1 MSDLYSI
8 LNNLTDDD
16 IRLQLAFF
24 DSVTIGNAA
33 KETGSRIISGLADMA
48 NSFAEIFSS
57 KLKVEYDY
65 KKVSDMVE
73 AKYMQLKTAD
83 RTHLMS
89 MLELKLLEIAG
100 AQGSIDVSTVA
111 GRDKLLMLAVNAAG
125 AGYSINQYIAP
136 AHKMQIISDK
146 YNEAFM
152 DNLYQSIKNITPDQ
166 FREWSAIMDK
176 AIASAD
182 IEMKRVVHKEL
193 MPDAFNGMGVLK
205 SLRKQKTQE
214 KLRLVIECFGVEAFD
229 YKTVEIKTM
238 YQAIRT
244 FNKVSSLQLARM
256 INIAVRRYNKPLY
269 AKDEL
274 MPSYVAE
281 DDKAKLEQDMEY
293 AALINQV
300 KEIDGETDKLI
311 KELEGIEKRQAD
323 AEEKLEKAKEHL
335 DEVDKEFSEL
345 EAKKNEYMSGSH
357 TEQETKSYYARVN
370 EVKRQ
375 LDRAS
380 EEAGVRE
387 RKNQELLN
395 RIYLTKEKIE
405 MTKSQTETYH
415 NKLDEQTNERKQNL
429 QRLWSAYY
437 YKFRFSDDIFT
448 ELVKNYDRKHIV
460 VIEEM
465 LKEMHDSSDYSIYL
479 DGDKLNVYTGGRKP
493 IVFIY
498 ENGVFNG
505 IFRDKSVS

>member
-1 MSDLYSI
+1 
-8 LNNLTDDD
+8 
-16 IRLQLAFF
+16 
-24 DSVTIGNAA
+24 
-33 KETGSRIISGLADMA
+33 
-48 NSFAEIFSS
+48 
-57 KLKVEYDY
+57 
-65 KKVSDMVE
+65 
-73 AKYMQLKTAD
+73 
-83 RTHLMS
+83 
-89 MLELKLLEIAG
+89 
-100 AQGSIDVSTVA
+100 
-111 GRDKLLMLAVNAAG
+111 
-125 AGYSINQYIAP
+125 
-136 AHKMQIISDK
+136 
-146 YNEAFM
+146 
-152 DNLYQSIKNITPDQ
+152 
-166 FREWSAIMDK
+166 
-176 AIASAD
+176 
-182 IEMKRVVHKEL
+182 
-193 MPDAFNGMGVLK
+193 
-205 SLRKQKTQE
+205 
-214 KLRLVIECFGVEAFD
+214 
-229 YKTVEIKTM
+229 M

-387 RKNQELLN
+387 RK
-395 RIYLTKEKIE
+395 
-405 MTKSQTETYH
+405 KSGT
-415 NKLDEQTNERKQNL
+415 
-429 QRLWSAYY
+429 S
-437 YKFRFSDDIFT
+437 
-448 ELVKNYDRKHIV
+448 
-460 VIEEM
+460 
-465 LKEMHDSSDYSIYL
+465 
-479 DGDKLNVYTGGRKP
+479 
-493 IVFIY
+493 
-498 ENGVFNG
+498 
-505 IFRDKSVS
+505 

>member
-1 MSDLYSI
+1 
-8 LNNLTDDD
+8 
-16 IRLQLAFF
+16 
-24 DSVTIGNAA
+24 
-33 KETGSRIISGLADMA
+33 
-48 NSFAEIFSS
+48 
-57 KLKVEYDY
+57 
-65 KKVSDMVE
+65 
-73 AKYMQLKTAD
+73 MQLKTAD
-83 RTHLMS
+83 RAHLMS

-152 DNLYQSIKNITPDQ
+152 DNLYQSIKNVTPDQ

-182 IEMKRVVHKEL
+182 IEIKRVVHKEL

-311 KELEGIEKRQAD
+311 KELEGIEKRQA
-323 AEEKLEKAKEHL
+323 
-335 DEVDKEFSEL
+335 KEFSEL

-395 RIYLTKEKIE
+395 QIYLTNEKIE
-405 MTKSQTETYH
+405 MTKSQTEAYH
-415 NKLDEQTNERKQNL
+415 NKLDKQTEERKQNL

>member
-1 MSDLYSI
+1 
-8 LNNLTDDD
+8 
-16 IRLQLAFF
+16 
-24 DSVTIGNAA
+24 
-33 KETGSRIISGLADMA
+33 
-48 NSFAEIFSS
+48 
-57 KLKVEYDY
+57 
-65 KKVSDMVE
+65 
-73 AKYMQLKTAD
+73 
-83 RTHLMS
+83 
-89 MLELKLLEIAG
+89 
-100 AQGSIDVSTVA
+100 
-111 GRDKLLMLAVNAAG
+111 
-125 AGYSINQYIAP
+125 
-136 AHKMQIISDK
+136 
-146 YNEAFM
+146 
-152 DNLYQSIKNITPDQ
+152 
-166 FREWSAIMDK
+166 
-176 AIASAD
+176 
-182 IEMKRVVHKEL
+182 
-193 MPDAFNGMGVLK
+193 
-205 SLRKQKTQE
+205 
-214 KLRLVIECFGVEAFD
+214 
-229 YKTVEIKTM
+229 M

-395 RIYLTKEKIE
+395 QIYLT
-405 MTKSQTETYH
+405 
-415 NKLDEQTNERKQNL
+415 
-429 QRLWSAYY
+429 
-437 YKFRFSDDIFT
+437 
-448 ELVKNYDRKHIV
+448 
-460 VIEEM
+460 
-465 LKEMHDSSDYSIYL
+465 
-479 DGDKLNVYTGGRKP
+479 
-493 IVFIY
+493 
-498 ENGVFNG
+498 
-505 IFRDKSVS
+505 

>member
-83 RTHLMS
+83 RAHLMS

-111 GRDKLLMLAVNAAG
+111 GRDKLLMLVVNAAG

-152 DNLYQSIKNITPDQ
+152 DNLYQSIKNVTPDK

-182 IEMKRVVHKEL
+182 I
-193 MPDAFNGMGVLK
+193 
-205 SLRKQKTQE
+205 
-214 KLRLVIECFGVEAFD
+214 
-229 YKTVEIKTM
+229 
-238 YQAIRT
+238 
-244 FNKVSSLQLARM
+244 
-256 INIAVRRYNKPLY
+256 
-269 AKDEL
+269 
-274 MPSYVAE
+274 
-281 DDKAKLEQDMEY
+281 
-293 AALINQV
+293 
-300 KEIDGETDKLI
+300 
-311 KELEGIEKRQAD
+311 
-323 AEEKLEKAKEHL
+323 
-335 DEVDKEFSEL
+335 
-345 EAKKNEYMSGSH
+345 
-357 TEQETKSYYARVN
+357 
-370 EVKRQ
+370 
-375 LDRAS
+375 
-380 EEAGVRE
+380 
-387 RKNQELLN
+387 
-395 RIYLTKEKIE
+395 
-405 MTKSQTETYH
+405 
-415 NKLDEQTNERKQNL
+415 
-429 QRLWSAYY
+429 
-437 YKFRFSDDIFT
+437 
-448 ELVKNYDRKHIV
+448 
-460 VIEEM
+460 
-465 LKEMHDSSDYSIYL
+465 
-479 DGDKLNVYTGGRKP
+479 
-493 IVFIY
+493 
-498 ENGVFNG
+498 
-505 IFRDKSVS
+505 

>member
-1 MSDLYSI
+1 
-8 LNNLTDDD
+8 
-16 IRLQLAFF
+16 
-24 DSVTIGNAA
+24 
-33 KETGSRIISGLADMA
+33 
-48 NSFAEIFSS
+48 
-57 KLKVEYDY
+57 
-65 KKVSDMVE
+65 
-73 AKYMQLKTAD
+73 
-83 RTHLMS
+83 
-89 MLELKLLEIAG
+89 
-100 AQGSIDVSTVA
+100 
-111 GRDKLLMLAVNAAG
+111 
-125 AGYSINQYIAP
+125 
-136 AHKMQIISDK
+136 
-146 YNEAFM
+146 
-152 DNLYQSIKNITPDQ
+152 
-166 FREWSAIMDK
+166 
-176 AIASAD
+176 
-182 IEMKRVVHKEL
+182 
-193 MPDAFNGMGVLK
+193 
-205 SLRKQKTQE
+205 
-214 KLRLVIECFGVEAFD
+214 
-229 YKTVEIKTM
+229 M

-395 RIYLTKEKIE
+395 QIYLTKEKIE

>member
-83 RTHLMS
+83 RAHLMS

-111 GRDKLLMLAVNAAG
+111 GRDKLLMLVVNAAG

-152 DNLYQSIKNITPDQ
+152 DNLYQSIKNVTPDQ

-176 AIASAD
+176 AIARAD

-323 AEEKLEKAKEHL
+323 AEEKLGKAKEHL
-335 DEVDKEFSEL
+335 DEVDK
-345 EAKKNEYMSGSH
+345 N
-357 TEQETKSYYARVN
+357 
-370 EVKRQ
+370 
-375 LDRAS
+375 
-380 EEAGVRE
+380 
-387 RKNQELLN
+387 
-395 RIYLTKEKIE
+395 
-405 MTKSQTETYH
+405 SQSL
-415 NKLDEQTNERKQNL
+415 KLRRTN
-429 QRLWSAYY
+429 
-437 YKFRFSDDIFT
+437 I
-448 ELVKNYDRKHIV
+448 
-460 VIEEM
+460 
-465 LKEMHDSSDYSIYL
+465 
-479 DGDKLNVYTGGRKP
+479 
-493 IVFIY
+493 
-498 ENGVFNG
+498 
-505 IFRDKSVS
+505 